1 MRGNKRKDTKP
12 EVAVRSALHKLGYR
26 FRKDYLVETE
36 HGRVRVDIAFPRQ
49 RLAVQIDGCFWHR
62 CPEHGNT
69 PRANSEYWRR
79 KLERNVARDRRNDEE
94 LSRAGWRVTRI
105 WEHASVCVAV
115 AQIGAIVRSSAID
128 TESTPE
134 EHSAKVL
141 RHRQI
146 TGLR

>member
-1 MRGNKRKDTKP
+1 MRGNKRMDTKP
-12 EVAVRSALHKLGYR
+12 EVAVRSALHRLGYR

-79 KLERNVARDRRNDEE
+79 KLDRNVVRDRRNEAGLQE
-94 LSRAGWRVTRI
+94 AGWEVLRI
-105 WEHASVCVAV
+105 WEHESIDQAV
-115 AQIGAIVRSSAID
+115 RAI
-128 TESTPE
+128 TP
-134 EHSAKVL
+134 HL
-141 RHRQI
+141 H
-146 TGLR
+146 